1 MRRSSS
7 FAVAALALALLLAAH
22 LAAAAPT
29 PPAAEELARHVAALA
44 APEMEGRG
52 SATEGGERAARYLES
67 ALAAMGLKPA
77 GDHGTWRQSVVVRR
91 GVRVAPGAALARAG
105 APPSSLAVG
114 QEWRPHGGSATGDV
128 DGEVVFA
135 GPGGDFAGMDVRG
148 KAMLVVDGRSTSR
161 LEKLIAARQ
170 AGAAAVLI
178 ASAGLYT
185 LEHTASAV
193 AIPSA
198 SITLEGVDTLLA
210 PSGWT
215 YAKLVQAAAAS
226 PGAAI
231 ATGVRARLDIRFE
244 AADRRA
250 DNIIGLLPGTAPA
263 LAGEAVVI
271 GAHYDH
277 LGLVKGAVYPGA
289 DDNASGT
296 AMVLGLARA
305 FAAAGGAPRTM
316 IFALFSGEELGLL
329 GSGHYVAH
337 PAVPLDRTVAMVN
350 FDMVGRMR
358 EGRVSVSGIES
369 AAGLRTLVTT
379 AVGGTG
385 LALNLR
391 DSPYGPSDHARFY
404 TAGVPVLFFSTERH
418 DDYHRTTDTADRINT
433 AGMAR
438 IASVATRL
446 IGDLAGVTRP
456 QYAKVAPQSGRRQ
469 ASTTAG
475 AQPGNGTGHGA
486 FLGVSFDGRIE
497 ADGLP
502 LGAIIP
508 GTGAA
513 DAGLREGDIIVRMDA
528 SAIDSFDD
536 LRRFLERRK
545 PGDTVNVLYLRDG
558 ADHTVPITLGTRP

>member
-1 MRRSSS
+1 MRRS
-7 FAVAALALALLLAAH
+7 FPFVAPTLALLLLLGARFA
-22 LAAAAPT
+22 LAAPT
-29 PPAAEELARHVAALA
+29 PPTAEELGRHVAALT

-67 ALAAMGLKPA
+67 TLATMGLRRG
-77 GDHGTWRQSVVVRR
+77 GDNGTWRQSFVLRK
-91 GVRVAPGAALARAG
+91 GVRVAPGAALARADVS
-105 APPSSLAVG
+105 PLTLAVG
-114 QEWRPHGGSATGDV
+114 GEWLPHGGAPVGDV

-148 KAMLVVDGRSTSR
+148 KVVLAVDGRSTSR

-198 SITLEGVDTLLA
+198 SITLEGVDALLA

-215 YAKLVQAAAAS
+215 YAKLVQASAAS

-244 AADRRA
+244 AADHRA
-250 DNIIGLLPGTAPA
+250 DNVIGLLPGTDPA

-329 GSGHYVAH
+329 GSGYYVAH

-358 EGRVSVSGIES
+358 ESRVSVSGIES

-379 AVGGTG
+379 AVSGAG
-385 LALNLR
+385 LAMNLR

-418 DDYHRTTDTADRINT
+418 DDYHRTTDTADHIN
-433 AGMAR
+433 APGMAR
-438 IASVATRL
+438 IASVAMRL
-446 IGDLAGVTRP
+446 IEDLAGVARP
-456 QYAKVAPQSGRRQ
+456 QYARVAPQSGRRQ
-469 ASTTAG
+469 AGTTAG
-475 AQPGNGTGHGA
+475 AQPGNGVGHGA

-513 DAGLREGDIIVRMDA
+513 QAGLREGDIIVRMDA

-545 PGDTVNVLYLRDG
+545 PGDTVNVLYLRGG